1 MSTPSEVVDEVQS
14 AEEAEAAPGLELVGA
29 VGADHHF
36 ARAEGDVTGETEACA
51 ELNREAELTR
61 VDRPE
66 PIAEAIAG
74 GRRTGANTRVVEHAG
89 EVPDVERR
97 DVASE
102 AEAVAEG
109 DPSPPPHRRLDLV
122 RGEAATH
129 GTQLEGKLEAVAHG
143 DSPLRSGDRHVG
155 RDAGRRSV
163 LVPRKGPETE
173 GAGAPTDDAPA
184 TRRRAAVLDGR
195 DLARPE
201 PAEGHGKDGLDT
213 ADLAPM
219 ISDDRLERHDLTADL
234 REVGGVAGA
243 GRFARPVD
251 EDAER
256 RARDT
261 RLRLRTPIRNHL
273 HGAEVPDLRLERG
286 QARLVIAHHAL
297 NLGVRGHEHP
307 AAGKDRGAE
316 PPRREALART
326 PEGAGRRHDTVARR
340 ASAPGRLKT
349 AAAGTAGLPHQ
360 HSAPRP
366 TIQAGRAETVGESDR
381 ARARRHL
388 AARRVG
394 LPLEARVSL
403 TGDGG
408 ELRAQRGELD
418 ALPAAGQNGPP
429 RRLLRP
435 PRKVGAGGGLR
446 RGLTRQAA
454 GQNDPL
460 LTGGLAR
467 RRHAA
472 GAAGQRLGR
481 GRGADGAVGGGAR
494 VGLLSRRG
502 VGVDERDGQHGRRE
516 KHNLLHRDLLE
527 GNCTPLVFF
536 LTDSGRTEIP
546 YSHHE
551 RRTILKPS
559 HAHL

>member
-1 MSTPSEVVDEVQS
+1 MEHHATVVPDPRADLEGEPRPQPEGGGGAHGYREATVVPNGFLGPVLVPEVLEEDE
-14 AEEAEAAPGLELVGA
+14 AGAEAEAHRRGHRVLPTEPEREAPDRAGARGPVGA
-29 VGADHHF
+29 EDP
-36 ARAEGDVTGETEACA
+36 
-51 ELNREAELTR
+51 
-61 VDRPE
+61 VDAKEEVVAPPDRQYDPVPHRPE
-66 PIAEAIAG
+66 
-74 GRRTGANTRVVEHAG
+74 GR
-89 EVPDVERR
+89 EVPREPERTLNPEPNGV
-97 DVASE
+97 D
-102 AEAVAEG
+102 
-109 DPSPPPHRRLDLV
+109 
-122 RGEAATH
+122 H
-129 GTQLEGKLEAVAHG
+129 GTA
-143 DSPLRSGDRHVG
+143 
-155 RDAGRRSV
+155 
-163 LVPRKGPETE
+163 
-173 GAGAPTDDAPA
+173 APTT
-184 TRRRAAVLDGR
+184 TRRRAAVLDGGHLTGR
-195 DLARPE
+195 E
-201 PAEGHGKDGLDT
+201 VAEGHSDHGLEA

-261 RLRLRTPIRNHL
+261 RLRLRTSIRNHL

-366 TIQAGRAETVGESDR
+366 TIQAGRSETVGESDR

-394 LPLEARVSL
+394 LPLETRVSL
-403 TGDGG
+403 TDDGG
-408 ELRAQRGELD
+408 ELRAQRGELG
-418 ALPAAGQNGPP
+418 ALPAAGHNGPP

-494 VGLLSRRG
+494 VDLSRRG
-502 VGVDERDGQHGRRE
+502 AGVEERGGQHGRRE
-516 KHNLLHRDLLE
+516 KQKLLHRGLLE
-527 GNCTPLVFF
+527 GNFTPLVFF
-536 LTDSGRTEIP
+536 LHGQWKDRDLALTMRD
-546 YSHHE
+546 E
-551 RRTILKPS
+551 RS
-559 HAHL
+559 